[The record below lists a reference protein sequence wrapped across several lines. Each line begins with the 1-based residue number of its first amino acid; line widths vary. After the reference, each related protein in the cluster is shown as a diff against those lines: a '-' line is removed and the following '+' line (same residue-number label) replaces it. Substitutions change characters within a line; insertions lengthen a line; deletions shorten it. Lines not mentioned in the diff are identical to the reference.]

1 MKKIHWCA
9 GIILGFS
16 IIAALLI
23 TSFEI
28 AMYSDFDVYRQEYEK
43 YDVLSDLDMTMDDVM
58 YVTHEMM
65 DYLRGEGDTL
75 SVITTVEGKEQDF
88 FNEQD
93 RFHMGEVRNLFIGG
107 LNIRIGACVAA
118 VVCILFLIITR
129 ADIKKILPRSYWI
142 ALGVIGA
149 AVLLI
154 GIAAVVNFNAVFV
167 QFHHIFFDN
176 DLWIFDPAEDYMI
189 RMLPEGLFYDM
200 VMRIGAI
207 FVVSLMAVLAL
218 SFVPK
223 ILSYINYTNEVK
235 CGTILTELILGA
247 QGTINY
253 AKEILYGQRKTCI
266 CRKET
271 RLCRCGKG
279 TAP

>member
-1 MKKIHWCA
+1 MKKLHWCA

-65 DYLRGEGDTL
+65 DYLRGDGDTL
-75 SVITTVEGKEQDF
+75 SVTTTVEGQEQDF

-93 RFHMGEVRNLFIGG
+93 RFHMGEVRDLFIGG
-107 LNIRIGACVAA
+107 LNIRLGACVAA
-118 VVCILFLIITR
+118 VLCILFLIITH
-129 ADIKKILPRSYWI
+129 ADFKKIIPRSYWI
-142 ALGVIGA
+142 ALGVTGA

-154 GIAAVVNFNAVFV
+154 GIAAVIDFNAVFV

-200 VMRIGAI
+200 VIRIGAI
-207 FVVSLMAVLAL
+207 FVVGLVVLLVL
-218 SFVPK
+218 SFIPK
-223 ILSYINYTNEVK
+223 ILDWK
-235 CGTILTELILGA
+235 KKLA
-247 QGTINY
+247 
-253 AKEILYGQRKTCI
+253 
-266 CRKET
+266 
-271 RLCRCGKG
+271 
-279 TAP
+279 

>member
-1 MKKIHWCA
+1 MKKIHWFA

-16 IIAALLI
+16 IIVALLI

-75 SVITTVEGKEQDF
+75 SVMTTVEGKEQDF

-93 RFHMGEVRNLFIGG
+93 RFHMGEVRDLFIGG
-107 LNIRIGACVAA
+107 LNIRLGACAAA
-118 VVCILFLIITR
+118 VLCVLFLLFTR
-129 ADIKKILPRSYWI
+129 ADIKKIIPRSYRI
-142 ALGVIGA
+142 ALGMTGA

-154 GIAAVVNFNAVFV
+154 GIAAVVDFNAVFV

-207 FVVSLMAVLAL
+207 FVAGLAVLLVL
-218 SFVPK
+218 SFIPK
-223 ILSYINYTNEVK
+223 ILDRK
-235 CGTILTELILGA
+235 
-247 QGTINY
+247 
-253 AKEILYGQRKTCI
+253 KEISMTYN
-266 CRKET
+266 
-271 RLCRCGKG
+271 
-279 TAP
+279 

>member
-65 DYLRGEGDTL
+65 DNLRGEGDTL

-142 ALGVIGA
+142 ALGVTGA

-223 ILSYINYTNEVK
+223 IL
-235 CGTILTELILGA
+235 G
-247 QGTINY
+247 
-253 AKEILYGQRKTCI
+253 RK
-266 CRKET
+266 KK
-271 RLCRCGKG
+271 LV
-279 TAP
+279 

>member
-1 MKKIHWCA
+1 MKKLQWCA
-9 GIILGFS
+9 GIILGFL

-28 AMYSDFDVYRQEYEK
+28 AMYSDFSVYQEEYEK

-65 DYLRGEGDTL
+65 DYLRGNGDTL
-75 SVITTVEGKEQDF
+75 SVITTVEGREQDF

-93 RFHMGEVRNLFIGG
+93 RFHMAEVRDLFIGG
-107 LNIRIGACVAA
+107 LNIRLGACAA
-118 VVCILFLIITR
+118 VVLCIVFLLISR
-129 ADIKKILPRSYWI
+129 ADIKKIIPRSYWI
-142 ALGVIGA
+142 ALGITGI
-149 AVLLI
+149 AVALI
-154 GIAAVVNFNAVFV
+154 GIAAVVDFNAVFV

-207 FVVSLMAVLAL
+207 FVGGLAVVLVL
-218 SFVPK
+218 SFIPQIMK
-223 ILSYINYTNEVK
+223 
-235 CGTILTELILGA
+235 
-247 QGTINY
+247 
-253 AKEILYGQRKTCI
+253 QRK
-266 CRKET
+266 K
-271 RLCRCGKG
+271 L
-279 TAP
+279 A

>member
-142 ALGVIGA
+142 ALGVTGA

-200 VMRIGAI
+200 AMRIGAI

-223 ILSYINYTNEVK
+223 IL
-235 CGTILTELILGA
+235 G
-247 QGTINY
+247 
-253 AKEILYGQRKTCI
+253 RK
-266 CRKET
+266 KK
-271 RLCRCGKG
+271 LV
-279 TAP
+279 

>member
-43 YDVLSDLDMTMDDVM
+43 YDVLSDLDMTLDDVM

-142 ALGVIGA
+142 ALGVTGA

-223 ILSYINYTNEVK
+223 IL
-235 CGTILTELILGA
+235 G
-247 QGTINY
+247 
-253 AKEILYGQRKTCI
+253 RK
-266 CRKET
+266 KK
-271 RLCRCGKG
+271 LV
-279 TAP
+279 

>member
-1 MKKIHWCA
+1 MKKIHWFA

-16 IIAALLI
+16 IIVALLI

-65 DYLRGEGDTL
+65 NYLRGEGDTL
-75 SVITTVEGKEQDF
+75 SVMTTVEGKEQDF

-93 RFHMGEVRNLFIGG
+93 RFHMGEVRDLFIGG
-107 LNIRIGACVAA
+107 LNIRLGACAAA
-118 VVCILFLIITR
+118 VLCVLFLLFTR
-129 ADIKKILPRSYWI
+129 ADIKKIIPRSYRI
-142 ALGVIGA
+142 ALGVTGA

-154 GIAAVVNFNAVFV
+154 GIAAVVDFNAVFV

-207 FVVSLMAVLAL
+207 FVAGLAVLLVL
-218 SFVPK
+218 SFIPK
-223 ILSYINYTNEVK
+223 ILD
-235 CGTILTELILGA
+235 
-247 QGTINY
+247 
-253 AKEILYGQRKTCI
+253 RK
-266 CRKET
+266 KK
-271 RLCRCGKG
+271 L
-279 TAP
+279 A

>member
-1 MKKIHWCA
+1 MKKLHWCA

-28 AMYSDFDVYRQEYEK
+28 AMYADFDVYRQEYEK

-75 SVITTVEGKEQDF
+75 SVMTTVEGQEQDF

-93 RFHMGEVRNLFIGG
+93 RFHMGEVRDLFIGG
-107 LNIRIGACVAA
+107 LNIRLGACAAA
-118 VVCILFLIITR
+118 VLCILFLVITR
-129 ADIKKILPRSYWI
+129 ADIKKIIPGSYWI
-142 ALGVIGA
+142 ALGVTGA

-154 GIAAVVNFNAVFV
+154 GIAAVVDFNAVFV

-207 FVVSLMAVLAL
+207 FVVSLVVLLVL
-218 SFVPK
+218 SFIPK
-223 ILSYINYTNEVK
+223 I
-235 CGTILTELILGA
+235 A
-247 QGTINY
+247 D
-253 AKEILYGQRKTCI
+253 R
-266 CRKET
+266 
-271 RLCRCGKG
+271 
-279 TAP
+279 

>member
-1 MKKIHWCA
+1 MKKLHWCA

-43 YDVLSDLDMTMDDVM
+43 YHVLSDLDMTMDDVM

-75 SVITTVEGKEQDF
+75 SVVTTVEGEEQDF

-93 RFHMGEVRNLFIGG
+93 RFHMSEVRDLFIGG
-107 LNIRIGACVAA
+107 LNIRIGACVTA
-118 VVCILFLIITR
+118 VLCLLFLIITH
-129 ADIKKILPRSYWI
+129 ADVKKIIPRSYWI
-142 ALGVIGA
+142 TLGATGAIVLMIGGA
-149 AVLLI
+149 AVI
-154 GIAAVVNFNAVFV
+154 NFNAVFV

-189 RMLPEGLFYDM
+189 RMLTEGLFYEM

-207 FVVSLMAVLAL
+207 FVIGLVVLLVL
-218 SFVPK
+218 SFIPK
-223 ILSYINYTNEVK
+223 M
-235 CGTILTELILGA
+235 LGKKKKLA
-247 QGTINY
+247 
-253 AKEILYGQRKTCI
+253 
-266 CRKET
+266 
-271 RLCRCGKG
+271 
-279 TAP
+279 

>member
-1 MKKIHWCA
+1 MKKLQWCA

-28 AMYSDFDVYRQEYEK
+28 AMYSDFSVYQEEYEK
-43 YDVLSDLDMTMDDVM
+43 YDVLSNLDMTMDDVM

-65 DYLRGEGDTL
+65 DYLRGNGDTL
-75 SVITTVEGKEQDF
+75 SVITTVEGREQDF

-93 RFHMGEVRNLFIGG
+93 RFHMAEVRDLFIGG
-107 LNIRIGACVAA
+107 LNIRLGACAA
-118 VVCILFLIITR
+118 VVLCIVFLLISR
-129 ADIKKILPRSYWI
+129 ADIKKIIPRSYWI
-142 ALGVIGA
+142 ALGITGI
-149 AVLLI
+149 AVALI
-154 GIAAVVNFNAVFV
+154 GIAAVVDFNAVFV

-207 FVVSLMAVLAL
+207 FVGGLAVVLVL
-218 SFVPK
+218 SFIPQIMK
-223 ILSYINYTNEVK
+223 
-235 CGTILTELILGA
+235 
-247 QGTINY
+247 
-253 AKEILYGQRKTCI
+253 QRK
-266 CRKET
+266 K
-271 RLCRCGKG
+271 L
-279 TAP
+279 A

>member
-1 MKKIHWCA
+1 MKKLHWCA

-16 IIAALLI
+16 VIAALLI

-28 AMYSDFDVYRQEYEK
+28 AMYADFDVYRQEYEK
-43 YDVLSDLDMTMDDVM
+43 YDVLSELDMTMDDVM

-75 SVITTVEGKEQDF
+75 SVVTTVEGQEQDF

-93 RFHMGEVRNLFIGG
+93 RFHMGEVRELFIGG
-107 LNIRIGACVAA
+107 LNIRFGACVAA
-118 VVCILFLIITR
+118 VLCILFLVITR
-129 ADIKKILPRSYWI
+129 ADIKKVVPRSYRI
-142 ALGVIGA
+142 ALGVTGA
-149 AVLLI
+149 AVILI
-154 GIAAVVNFNAVFV
+154 GIAAVVDFNAVFV

-207 FVVSLMAVLAL
+207 FVVSLVVLLVL
-218 SFVPK
+218 SFIPK
-223 ILSYINYTNEVK
+223 I
-235 CGTILTELILGA
+235 A
-247 QGTINY
+247 D
-253 AKEILYGQRKTCI
+253 R
-266 CRKET
+266 
-271 RLCRCGKG
+271 
-279 TAP
+279 

>member
-1 MKKIHWCA
+1 MKKLHWCT

-16 IIAALLI
+16 VIAALLI

-28 AMYSDFDVYRQEYEK
+28 AMYADFDVYRQEYEK

-75 SVITTVEGKEQDF
+75 SVMTTVEGQEQDF

-93 RFHMGEVRNLFIGG
+93 RFHMGEVRDLFIGG
-107 LNIRIGACVAA
+107 LNIRLGACAAA
-118 VVCILFLIITR
+118 VLCILFLVITR
-129 ADIKKILPRSYWI
+129 ADIKKVVPRSYWI
-142 ALGVIGA
+142 ALGVTGA
-149 AVLLI
+149 AVILI
-154 GIAAVVNFNAVFV
+154 GIAAVVDFNAVFV

-207 FVVSLMAVLAL
+207 FVVSLVVLLVL
-218 SFVPK
+218 SFIPK
-223 ILSYINYTNEVK
+223 I
-235 CGTILTELILGA
+235 A
-247 QGTINY
+247 DR
-253 AKEILYGQRKTCI
+253 RKKISMTYN
-266 CRKET
+266 
-271 RLCRCGKG
+271 
-279 TAP
+279 